1 MNKLNL
7 VYKLHNTASPQKCKF
22 FFFFFFSPIGS
33 LRTSQV
39 ALVVKNS
46 PANAGD
52 IRDVSLIPGSERSP
66 GGGHGH
72 TL

>member
-7 VYKLHNTASPQKCKF
+7 VYKLHNTASPQKCK
-22 FFFFFFSPIGS
+22 FFFFFSPIGS